1 VIQVASLIPFQDL
14 DRERID
20 MILSWRNHV
29 SVRSRMFSTHE
40 ISKVEHAAF
49 IEKLRT
55 DKSMSYW
62 LYPNKGVVSLR
73 KIDRHNGHA
82 FLGIYKNP
90 ESSEKGIASELMRS
104 LLAKGF
110 DEIGLH
116 TIKLE
121 VFSDNPA
128 AVNFYNK
135 HGFNQ
140 EGRLREFLRR
150 GENVYADLILM
161 GITRSEYRTPSDS
174 PV

>member
-1 VIQVASLIPFQDL
+1 MTSPSNLIPFQELSTDQL
-14 DRERID
+14 DTV
-20 MILSWRNHV
+20 LKWRNHE

-40 ISKVEHAAF
+40 ISKTEHYAF
-49 IEKLRT
+49 VEKLRT
-55 DKSMSYW
+55 DKTMCYW
-62 LYPNKGVVSLR
+62 LFPNKGVVSLR
-73 KIDRHNGHA
+73 KIDLNNGHA

-90 ESSEKGIASELMRS
+90 ESSEKGMASDLIRS
-104 LLAKGF
+104 LLVKGF

-140 EGRLREFLRR
+140 EGRLREYLRR
-150 GENVYADLILM
+150 GVGQYADLILM

-174 PV
+174 PT